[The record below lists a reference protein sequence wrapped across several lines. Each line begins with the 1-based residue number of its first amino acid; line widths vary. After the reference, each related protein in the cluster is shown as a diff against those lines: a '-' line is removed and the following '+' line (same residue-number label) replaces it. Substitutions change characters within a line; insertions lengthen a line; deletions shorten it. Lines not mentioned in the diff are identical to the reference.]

1 MRNINDAPPALDSVD
16 RALQLLVTLRDGAVL
31 SVKTAAAQLDVAP
44 STAHRLLSTLV
55 SRGFAVQDRD
65 RTYRAG
71 PELVQRSDAAFSLN
85 ALRQSAR
92 ASLEQLHTDIEDTV
106 QLMVLNGSNI
116 RFVDGIESEGVLK
129 VAARIGDQMP
139 AYCSAG
145 GKAILAELGNPIIE
159 QLHRGGIPAWPTAR
173 ISTLSG
179 LKRQLAA
186 VRKAGYGTNIEET
199 EQGVSGLGV
208 CIRNDQGQPVAAF
221 TVAIPSARFKK
232 ESIEFYVKALQAAAA
247 STERALAAQ

>member
-1 MRNINDAPPALDSVD
+1 MLDSVD
-16 RALQLLVTLRDGAVL
+16 RALQLLMTLRGGAVL
-31 SVKTAAAQLDVAP
+31 TVKAASAQLGVAP

-65 RTYRAG
+65 RAYRAG
-71 PELVQRSDAAFSLN
+71 QELTQRGDTPLSLN

-92 ASLEQLHTDIEDTV
+92 TSLEQLHAEIKDTV
-106 QLMVLNGSNI
+106 QLMVLNGPNI
-116 RFVDGIESEGVLK
+116 RFVDGIESESVLK

-145 GKAILAELGNPIIE
+145 GKAILAELGNRE
-159 QLHRGGIPAWPTAR
+159 LERLYRGGLPPWPTAR

-179 LKRQLAA
+179 LKRQLAT
-186 VRKAGYGTNIEET
+186 VRRLGYGTNAEET
-199 EQGVSGLGV
+199 EQGVCGVGV
-208 CIRNDQGQPVAAF
+208 CIRNNQGQPVAAF

-232 ESIEFYVKALQAAAA
+232 ESTAHHIESLKAAAVA
-247 STERALAAQ
+247 TERALAGQ